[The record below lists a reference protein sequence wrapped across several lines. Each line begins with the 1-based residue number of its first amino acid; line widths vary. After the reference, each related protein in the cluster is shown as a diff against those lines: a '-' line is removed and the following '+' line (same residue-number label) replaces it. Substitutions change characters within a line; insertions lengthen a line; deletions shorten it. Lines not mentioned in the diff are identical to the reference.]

1 MKSEDVILGVI
12 REKSR
17 TGYEIVEVFKTI
29 FSHFFDGSYGSVY
42 PVLHKLEKEGK
53 ITKETIVQEGKPNK
67 NVYSITEMGREH
79 FKNYLESDLQAEV
92 TKSDFLMR
100 LYFGEFL
107 SQAALHEWI
116 EEELSQKKR
125 LLNQL
130 EENYAHWMD
139 NMSPSQKLCYEIG
152 IARYQ
157 SELKILTDRLS

>member
-67 NVYSITEMGREH
+67 NVYSITEMGKEH

-107 SQAALHEWI
+107 SQAVLHEWI
-116 EEELSQKKR
+116 EEELSRKKR
-125 LLNQL
+125 LLDQL

-139 NMSPSQKLCYEIG
+139 KMSLSQKLCYEIG
-152 IARYQ
+152 IERYR